1 MWAIVKDNEITETF
15 SNLKG
20 LVIDNIQYSRNILSF
35 RCSNDER
42 EAIGIYEVVF
52 DNSNIFLE

>member
-20 LVIDNIQYSRNILSF
+20 LVINNIQYSRNIFSF
-35 RCSNDER
+35 RWS
-42 EAIGIYEVVF
+42 EALKEMRLVF
-52 DNSNIFLE
+52 IQ